1 MHPVGRRLIECV
13 ILAVAGVAV
22 FVAPVL
28 FISAPWYP
36 SPLFPIL
43 RNAVE
48 YLSKGALVWLF
59 VAGGVAGL
67 LFRALPAVVVG
78 MSMLA
83 LLPVAAFAEMMADP
97 ASHNLWPLEFV
108 MYALIAL
115 APATGA
121 ALGRIAWSLM
131 ATARSPRQ

>member
-1 MHPVGRRLIECV
+1 MHPAGRRLIECV

-28 FISAPWYP
+28 FISSPWYP
-36 SPLFPIL
+36 APLFPIL

-67 LFRALPAVVVG
+67 IFRSLNPMVVG
-78 MSMLA
+78 LSMLA
-83 LLPVAAFAEMMADP
+83 LLPVAAVAEMMGDP
-97 ASHNLWPLEFV
+97 TSHNLWPLEFA
-108 MYALIAL
+108 MYAVISL
-115 APATGA
+115 APAAGA
-121 ALGRIAWSLM
+121 AAGRKAAALTGL
-131 ATARSPRQ
+131 AEE

>member
-1 MHPVGRRLIECV
+1 MHPAGRRLIECV

-28 FISAPWYP
+28 FISSPWYP
-36 SPLFPIL
+36 APLFPIL

-67 LFRALPAVVVG
+67 IFRSLNP
-78 MSMLA
+78 
-83 LLPVAAFAEMMADP
+83 MMVDP
-97 ASHNLWPLEFV
+97 TSHNLWPLEFA
-108 MYALIAL
+108 MYAVISL
-115 APATGA
+115 APAAGA
-121 ALGRIAWSLM
+121 AAGRKAAALTGL
-131 ATARSPRQ
+131 AEE

>member
-22 FVAPVL
+22 FVTPLL
-28 FISAPWYP
+28 FISNPWYP

-59 VAGGVAGL
+59 VAGGAAGL
-67 LFRALPAVVVG
+67 VFRSLPAVVVG

-83 LLPVAAFAEMMADP
+83 LLPVAAVAEMMADP
-97 ASHNLWPLEFV
+97 KSHNLWPLEFA
-108 MYALIAL
+108 MYAVISL
-115 APATGA
+115 APAAGA
-121 ALGRIAWSLM
+121 AAGRKAAALM
-131 ATARSPRQ
+131 GVTGE

>member
-1 MHPVGRRLIECV
+1 MSQRLIECV
-13 ILAVAGVAV
+13 VLAVAGLAV

-59 VAGGVAGL
+59 LAGGAAGL
-67 LFRALPAVVVG
+67 IFRSLNPFVVG
-78 MSMLA
+78 MAMLA
-83 LLPVAAFAEMMADP
+83 LLPVAAVAEMMADP
-97 ASHNLWPLEFV
+97 TSHNLWPLEFA
-108 MYALIAL
+108 MYALISLVPTAGAAAGRKAAAL
-115 APATGA
+115 AGVTEESK
-121 ALGRIAWSLM
+121 R
-131 ATARSPRQ
+131 